1 MMWTP
6 NMMFASILFGI
17 TVIFSP
23 CWGSGN
29 LTGECPLFCNCV
41 DFQNLDFRQLKCKNI
56 PGTDDIEQFL
66 DSLENQTRDFITE
79 VQMEDSN
86 LRFVPSSLLC
96 KPRHLKYIS
105 LNGNSITLHETK
117 DKLKCEA
124 QIMSLELSKNEIKVI
139 PVNYFKKYI
148 QLIYLNLSWNHI
160 TEIQGITFLE
170 VPKLRWLSLE
180 YNELTVV
187 DAWVVMLP
195 AVLHGG
201 KLVMVNMSHNYIH
214 SAINTVGFSIQQ
226 LDETMKLSLDVSYNN
241 ITTLTSAFDALH
253 LYKEL
258 SSINDLRKV
267 INIYIALHNNP
278 FMCDCDFYP
287 FMKYAMKYLHLLKS
301 SKNNPN
307 TEIQCYGP
315 ERLEG
320 RIIVDLNLTEYQ
332 CSSEVCLTPGC
343 QSIETPDN
351 STIRVNCNNNSMTT
365 FPTFKNNSSFN
376 TYELYLSNNRID
388 NIAIPPYFPNVKIVD
403 LSNNRIKLWNK
414 ERLGDMKNLRILM
427 LQNNDIETLSEG
439 IDTLNLLQLTL
450 SGNPIIC
457 DCTNN
462 WLKTWTNQSK
472 HPISDVDKIKCNKPS
487 RNRGKLFLDL
497 PMDEFE
503 CSSDYTLVIAVSVS
517 VIFIIIIAICIVLNI
532 FKDYIHLFL
541 FTRFGW
547 RFGYKYKAGDKDYD
561 VFISYSNLDEDKVSD
576 IVNHLEKHNP
586 PFRVA
591 IHYRDF
597 VPGESIAVNVVRCIE
612 ASKCT
617 LLIISENFVK
627 SSWCKYEFRAAHYEA
642 IKEHQCKV
650 LLVLLDKLGD
660 EPLDKELKL
669 YIKTHTYL
677 EKKDPKFNARLLM
690 GLPRPCG
697 RRNSIGLE

>member
-1 MMWTP
+1 MWTH
-6 NMMFASILFGI
+6 NMMFTSILFGI
-17 TVIFSP
+17 TIIFTP

-56 PGTDDIEQFL
+56 PDTDDIEQFL
-66 DSLENQTRDFITE
+66 DSLENKTREFITV
-79 VQMEDSN
+79 VQLEDSN
-86 LRFVPSSLLC
+86 LTFVPSSLLC

-124 QIMSLELSKNEIKVI
+124 QIMSLKLSKNEIKVI
-139 PVNYFKKYI
+139 PVNFFRNYI
-148 QLIYLNLSWNHI
+148 ELIYLNLSWNHI
-160 TEIQGITFLE
+160 THIEGRTFLE

-195 AVLHGG
+195 ALLHGG
-201 KLVMVNMSHNYIH
+201 KLVMVRMSHNHIH

-253 LYKEL
+253 LYREL
-258 SSINDLRKV
+258 SINDLRKV

-278 FMCDCDFYP
+278 FRCDCDFYP
-287 FMKYAMKYLHLLKS
+287 FMKYAMKSLHLLKS

-307 TEIQCYGP
+307 TKIQCYGP
-315 ERLEG
+315 ERLKG

-343 QSIETPDN
+343 HSIETPDN

-365 FPTFKNNSSFN
+365 FPTFKNNSSFS

-388 NIAIPPYFPNVKIVD
+388 NIAIPPYFPNVTIVD

-414 ERLGDMKNLRILM
+414 DRLKDMRNLRILM
-427 LQNNDIETLSEG
+427 LQNNDIETLPEG
-439 IDTLNLLQLTL
+439 INTWKNNLKELRL
-450 SGNPIIC
+450 SGNPITC

-462 WLKTWTNQSK
+462 WLKTWTNQSN
-472 HPISDVDKIKCNKPS
+472 HPIRDVGKIKCNKPS

-561 VFISYSNLDEDKVSD
+561 VFILTVIWMRRK
-576 IVNHLEKHNP
+576 
-586 PFRVA
+586 F
-591 IHYRDF
+591 
-597 VPGESIAVNVVRCIE
+597 
-612 ASKCT
+612 
-617 LLIISENFVK
+617 LIS
-627 SSWCKYEFRAAHYEA
+627 
-642 IKEHQCKV
+642 
-650 LLVLLDKLGD
+650 
-660 EPLDKELKL
+660 
-669 YIKTHTYL
+669 
-677 EKKDPKFNARLLM
+677 
-690 GLPRPCG
+690 
-697 RRNSIGLE
+697 